1 MAEIAVSCSS
11 DLTLKIWD
19 VANDYKNT
27 KSLFGHDHSVSSVR
41 FLPSDDVIVSA
52 SRDKS
57 IRLWEVASGFV
68 VAPSRAV

>member
-1 MAEIAVSCSS
+1 M
-11 DLTLKIWD
+11 
-19 VANDYKNT
+19 ANDYKNT